1 MICKLNGAW
10 HVWVAIKALAA
21 ALFFH
26 LPTNTIHLIYK
37 LPHFCLLWHL
47 VGCSKAVVVLGLK
60 WQITGSMWSGS
71 SRTAR
76 SDLAGLLPDT
86 KQSTSLSPT
95 VMVTTLGDGAAI
107 LCFLAGGS
115 ASCWSNKLLP
125 WSPGSSQW
133 TFLISWFLASMSCL
147 NGSSC
152 DKLAFLFGCPP
163 WRRQMIGWDVGLTL
177 RYFWPSWCKMRLCGM
192 STGFSSWY

>member
-1 MICKLNGAW
+1 MAIAAQWQNELTGMALSIYESTMEKIYVRKICICFFSWEATCLALEHELQTESFTYAGSKLNVAW

-26 LPTNTIHLIYK
+26 LLTNKISLIYK
-37 LPHFCLLWHL
+37 LPHFLVLWDL
-47 VGCSKAVVVLGLK
+47 VGCTKAVVVLGLK
-60 WQITGSMWSGS
+60 WQITGSKWSGS

-95 VMVTTLGDGAAI
+95 VMVTTHGDGAAI
-107 LCFLAGGS
+107 LCFLAEGS

-125 WSPGSSQW
+125 WSLDLHS
-133 TFLISWFLASMSCL
+133 
-147 NGSSC
+147 
-152 DKLAFLFGCPP
+152 
-163 WRRQMIGWDVGLTL
+163 GL
-177 RYFWPSWCKMRLCGM
+177 S
-192 STGFSSWY
+192 